1 LKSDLSERLRD
12 AGKLPLDVQLALERV
27 NLRLG
32 SLGRRIH
39 WLATTGSTN
48 EDAARLAESGAG
60 EGTTIVAEAQTAG
73 RGRYGRS
80 WFSPPG
86 AGLYMSVILKPAAAP
101 GPVSDVRGS
110 DGVSLLTLATGVAV
124 AEAIH
129 ASTGLPAE
137 IKWPND
143 ILVGRRKLAGILT
156 EAASEA
162 GMLRFIIVGLGINL
176 RIAAYPIELASQVT
190 SIEAETSRPVD
201 RGLIFAETLA
211 AVSERYADLLGGRFD
226 VILSAWRRL
235 ARPLGSCVVEWDTPG
250 GTVRGRAEDIDEHGA
265 LLVRVGGKVHRIMGG
280 EVRWV

>member
-39 WLATTGSTN
+39 WFATTGSTN